1 MNEINVDDKELTNK
15 LLIKWLDK
23 LAYLS
28 DIKRRSIY
36 NMASNYYNNTSFL
49 LKINTAIVNEEKYCS
64 DNDVV
69 SSVIYE
75 KENDKHILSYND
87 EKMEFTYIQI
97 KEIISGMIDLLEKIH
112 PLGTVVQLK
121 NQFLKNIIADNKIE
135 NARFVI
141 INRFM
146 FHNEIKTYF
155 QYAGVVYPL
164 GMVGDGKAIQ
174 FTTELIEKVIHE
186 GYSDEQEEAY
196 VYLLKKELVIEK
208 KMHSF
213 GFSTKD
219 EREDFEMKTEVESK

>member
-1 MNEINVDDKELTNK
+1 MNGINIDDKELTNK

-28 DIKRRSIY
+28 DMKRQRIY
-36 NMASNYYNNTSFL
+36 NMASNYYYNNTSFL

-64 DNDVV
+64 DNDV

-75 KENDKHILSYND
+75 RENDIHILIYND
-87 EKMEFTYIQI
+87 DRMEFTYLQI

-135 NARFVI
+135 DARFVI

-164 GMVGDGKAIQ
+164 GMVGVGKAIQ
-174 FTTELIEKVIHE
+174 FTTELIEKVVHE

-196 VYLLKKELVIEK
+196 VYLLKKELVIDK

-219 EREDFEMKTEVESK
+219 ERENFEMKTEVENK